1 MKIITKN
8 LFKMKYIKYLFLILF
23 TVSCEVDLDETPPFL
38 DDTMY
43 SDPQSAQGARDGLY
57 QALTTYNTQERRI
70 FVVNGHSGLLV
81 TGKGGN
87 RLNSAD
93 NSTLF
98 KLDAGYHGDVSAL
111 WGGLYQAISRTNSAI
126 INTPTVTSP
135 STDDEKTLN
144 DVAGHAYLVRAWSY
158 FSLVRL
164 WGEIPLWL
172 ELPSSGNTSKALSS
186 QAEVYTQIVSD
197 AKRASELLNG
207 AAGTG
212 YPRQYAA
219 NMLLA
224 KVYMTM
230 ATNSNL
236 GTGTWQMAYDEA
248 KKVYGQYSLVADYGS
263 LFTSTTENTS
273 ESIFELQIS
282 ETATNS
288 QMGRNFSP
296 WKWKKGF
303 HFGWLRVNAFF
314 HDYHAKTY
322 GVEDKRYASTYLSS
336 YSRADNGK
344 PVKVYPGNP
353 GRGRFAA
360 SHPYLFK
367 FAEKDTSHAAQFN
380 SQNIIIYRYADLLLM
395 LAEISNELGNGEAM
409 TYLQPVLDR
418 AGVTARPEYSEGQAA
433 FRNAIMDE
441 YKFELLG
448 EGEDAHNNRRR
459 GYQYFLDHTIT
470 PHNSSIG
477 TKVWKGNKK
486 YAADRDMIYE
496 TDETKIMKLKI
507 PISELNT
514 NDLID

>member
-1 MKIITKN
+1 
-8 LFKMKYIKYLFLILF
+8 
-23 TVSCEVDLDETPPFL
+23 
-38 DDTMY
+38 
-43 SDPQSAQGARDGLY
+43 
-57 QALTTYNTQERRI
+57 
-70 FVVNGHSGLLV
+70 
-81 TGKGGN
+81 
-87 RLNSAD
+87 
-93 NSTLF
+93 
-98 KLDAGYHGDVSAL
+98 
-111 WGGLYQAISRTNSAI
+111 
-126 INTPTVTSP
+126 
-135 STDDEKTLN
+135 
-144 DVAGHAYLVRAWSY
+144 
-158 FSLVRL
+158 
-164 WGEIPLWL
+164 
-172 ELPSSGNTSKALSS
+172 
-186 QAEVYTQIVSD
+186 
-197 AKRASELLNG
+197 
-207 AAGTG
+207 
-212 YPRQYAA
+212 
-219 NMLLA
+219 
-224 KVYMTM
+224 
-230 ATNSNL
+230 
-236 GTGTWQMAYDEA
+236 
-248 KKVYGQYSLVADYGS
+248 
-263 LFTSTTENTS
+263 
-273 ESIFELQIS
+273 
-282 ETATNS
+282 
-288 QMGRNFSP
+288 
-296 WKWKKGF
+296 
-303 HFGWLRVNAFF
+303 
-314 HDYHAKTY
+314 
-322 GVEDKRYASTYLSS
+322 LSS

-367 FAEKDTSHAAQFN
+367 FAEKNTSHAAQFN